1 MFGGVGG
8 RRRTEKDPVT
18 ERADS
23 LSSSPPPPDRRRRGG
38 TSEDDDVY
46 DDVVYDVND
55 ETTKKTTMETQQMEK
70 MKRKMHLLQQEL
82 RAKDDMLE
90 AVQSQAK
97 LDIVNART
105 RVDSIEEKR
114 EELEARCAKAEKLAL
129 ERTNALETANKK
141 VKEAERSAKVFMQRA
156 NAKISEALR
165 ENSSNTISKDA
176 AENRELKNAS
186 SSSPSKIERK
196 LTPSNLSLQEKILRI
211 EERQQMED
219 EEGLMSIH
227 NNNNNNNNNTAT
239 TTTSSSSPL
248 AANDNNR
255 VIKQNEED
263 KEEDKSN
270 KEQTDMNQKQIEE
283 SLRNEIQQLLTQ
295 NADAARSFQDSLEI
309 ERNKRREAEE
319 RAEMSEAACVR
330 LQSELR
336 SKESLLKMMETTRRT
351 GDKSETTALRARI
364 LNDEVEA
371 NATSASPP
379 TTAKI
384 EQVLQKIQR
393 PRRKEGKE
401 EESDDDD
408 NDDDDDDDDDDEIPS
423 FSPVKSPPPPP
434 RKY

>member
-1 MFGGVGG
+1 MFHGVGHARG
-8 RRRTEKDPVT
+8 GGGGGGRRRRRTEKDPVT

-23 LSSSPPPPDRRRRGG
+23 LSSSPPPPPIDRRGGKGKG
-38 TSEDDDVY
+38 TSEDDD
-46 DDVVYDVND
+46 DVND
-55 ETTKKTTMETQQMEK
+55 DVNDDETQKMMMIKKNDDDAMMEMEK
-70 MKRKMHLLQQEL
+70 MKRKMHMLQQEL

-97 LDIVNART
+97 LDIINART

-129 ERTNALETANKK
+129 ERTYALETANKK

-165 ENSSNTISKDA
+165 ENSNTISKDA
-176 AENRELKNAS
+176 ENRESAS

-227 NNNNNNNNNTAT
+227 NTA
-239 TTTSSSSPL
+239 TTSSSSPL
-248 AANDNNR
+248 ANDR
-255 VIKQNEED
+255 VKQNEED

-270 KEQTDMNQKQIEE
+270 KEREMNQKQIEE

-336 SKESLLKMMETTRRT
+336 SKESLLKMMETTHRT
-351 GDKSETTALRARI
+351 GDKSETTALQARI
-364 LNDEVEA
+364 LNDKVEA

-384 EQVLQKIQR
+384 EQVLQKKQR

-401 EESDDDD
+401 EESDDVV
-408 NDDDDDDDDDDEIPS
+408 DDDDDDEIPS
-423 FSPVKSPPPPP
+423 FSPVKSPPP
-434 RKY
+434 RK

>member
-1 MFGGVGG
+1 M
-8 RRRTEKDPVT
+8 T

-38 TSEDDDVY
+38 GTSEDDVVY

-219 EEGLMSIH
+219 EEGLMSIR
-227 NNNNNNNNNTAT
+227 NNNNTAT

-248 AANDNNR
+248 AANDNR

-336 SKESLLKMMETTRRT
+336 SKESLLKMMETTRST

-408 NDDDDDDDDDDEIPS
+408 NDDDDDDDEIPS

>member
-1 MFGGVGG
+1 M
-8 RRRTEKDPVT
+8 
-18 ERADS
+18 
-23 LSSSPPPPDRRRRGG
+23 LHL
-38 TSEDDDVY
+38 
-46 DDVVYDVND
+46 
-55 ETTKKTTMETQQMEK
+55 
-70 MKRKMHLLQQEL
+70 HLLQQEL

-219 EEGLMSIH
+219 EEGLMSIR
-227 NNNNNNNNNTAT
+227 NNNNNTAT

-263 KEEDKSN
+263 KEEEEEDKSN

-408 NDDDDDDDDDDEIPS
+408 NDDDDDDDDEIPS

-434 RKY
+434 PPRKY

>member
-1 MFGGVGG
+1 
-8 RRRTEKDPVT
+8 
-18 ERADS
+18 
-23 LSSSPPPPDRRRRGG
+23 
-38 TSEDDDVY
+38 
-46 DDVVYDVND
+46 
-55 ETTKKTTMETQQMEK
+55 METQMEK

-227 NNNNNNNNNTAT
+227 NNNTA
-239 TTTSSSSPL
+239 TTSSSSPL
-248 AANDNNR
+248 AANDNR
-255 VIKQNEED
+255 VKQNEED

-336 SKESLLKMMETTRRT
+336 SKESLLKMMETTRST

-408 NDDDDDDDDDDEIPS
+408 NDDDDDEIPS

>member
-1 MFGGVGG
+1 M
-8 RRRTEKDPVT
+8 T

-38 TSEDDDVY
+38 TSEDDDDDDVY
-46 DDVVYDVND
+46 DFYDDD
-55 ETTKKTTMETQQMEK
+55 ETTTTTKIKKTMETMEK

-227 NNNNNNNNNTAT
+227 NNNTA
-239 TTTSSSSPL
+239 TTSSSSPL
-248 AANDNNR
+248 AANDNR
-255 VIKQNEED
+255 VKQNEED

-408 NDDDDDDDDDDEIPS
+408 NDDDDDEIPS